1 MKEFIWVSIITW
13 TLDGRWQ
20 LLDVYRG
27 WTLGIMAECPRGMDH
42 CEDEPPRLLE
52 AGHVTSSPRQKIH
65 NSTDSHF
72 DMGLRATY
80 YEPIKQLLNITNI

>member
-27 WTLGIMAECPRGMDH
+27 WPLGIMAECPRGHMGGH
-42 CEDEPPRLLE
+42 RNGPR
-52 AGHVTSSPRQKIH
+52 
-65 NSTDSHF
+65 
-72 DMGLRATY
+72 
-80 YEPIKQLLNITNI
+80 